1 MPGAIVPNPPGIVN
15 SERQGIT
22 APVLTGGYLC
32 ATTAADRGNAD
43 GFVTQVSVYGRSA
56 GWWIAVEA

>member
-1 MPGAIVPNPPGIVN
+1 MPGAIVPNPPVIVN

-22 APVLTGGYLC
+22 APVLTGGYLY

-43 GFVTQVSVYGRSA
+43 EFVTQVSPYGRPA
-56 GWWIAVEA
+56 DWWITVEA